1 LKVRRVVVSNYTA
14 LMLAHQGRDLPAE
27 MLSQLPAGARIIG
40 SLPSTDP
47 DSAMTGGATEFYIT
61 HDSFDEVPI
70 DIHPPMHGGF
80 KFQEKQG

>member
-1 LKVRRVVVSNYTA
+1 
-14 LMLAHQGRDLPAE
+14 
-27 MLSQLPAGARIIG
+27 
-40 SLPSTDP
+40 
-47 DSAMTGGATEFYIT
+47 MTGGATEFYIT